1 MACAGVWWYYGAGGR
16 WWVGFYV
23 VSISVKVS
31 FLGIESFRLGKI
43 CSGLNFNTY
52 WYFGEER
59 MVWGERGG
67 LLWLV
72 REKHW
77 GLSVYFLL
85 SLTSLSLSLKLFL
98 PLPPQNFT
106 HRGCLGW
113 DYCVTMMMMMRDG
126 GGGEGEGLS

>member
-1 MACAGVWWYYGAGGR
+1 M
-16 WWVGFYV
+16 

-31 FLGIESFRLGKI
+31 FLGIESFQI

-59 MVWGERGG
+59 MVWGGG
-67 LLWLV
+67 GEGGFFGLCV
-72 REKHW
+72 RST
-77 GLSVYFLL
+77 GVFLSIFFSL
-85 SLTSLSLSLKLFL
+85 SPLSLSLKLFL